1 MISVYRSGLD
11 PEGPDILLVHTR
23 SESLDLEAHSKCYPL
38 AMTIDMFTIRQVAA
52 ETGISVHTLRYYE
65 QLGLI
70 HPIDRADNTHRRYTR
85 DDIGWIQFLLKLR
98 ATGMSLQ
105 HAGVCA
111 AAAPASCALP
121 QRIAMLKTLQLEVEE
136 HVRELNGRLDLIRY
150 KIEYYSGVVA
160 ARPRPRCWSRSA
172 SDRRRAL

>member
-1 MISVYRSGLD
+1 
-11 PEGPDILLVHTR
+11 
-23 SESLDLEAHSKCYPL
+23 
-38 AMTIDMFTIRQVAA
+38 MTIDMFTIRQVAA

-105 HAGVCA
+105 NMQVYAQLQRQGDVT
-111 AAAPASCALP
+111 LP
-121 QRIAMLKTLQLEVEE
+121 RRIAMLKTLQLEVEE
-136 HVRELNGRLDLIRY
+136 HVRELNGHLDLIRY

-160 ARPRPRCWSRSA
+160 AQTETEVLVPVG
-172 SDRRRAL
+172 

>member
-1 MISVYRSGLD
+1 
-11 PEGPDILLVHTR
+11 
-23 SESLDLEAHSKCYPL
+23 
-38 AMTIDMFTIRQVAA
+38 MTTDMFTIRQVAA

-105 HAGVCA
+105 NMQVYAQLQRQGDVT
-111 AAAPASCALP
+111 LP

-136 HVRELNGRLDLIRY
+136 HVRELNGHLDLIRY
-150 KIEYYSGVVA
+150 KIEYYSGVVEA
-160 ARPRPRCWSRSA
+160 QTETEVLVPVG
-172 SDRRRAL
+172 

>member
-1 MISVYRSGLD
+1 
-11 PEGPDILLVHTR
+11 
-23 SESLDLEAHSKCYPL
+23 
-38 AMTIDMFTIRQVAA
+38 MTIDMFTIRQVAA

-105 HAGVCA
+105 NMQVYAQLQRQGDVT
-111 AAAPASCALP
+111 LP

-136 HVRELNGRLDLIRY
+136 HVRELNGHLDLIRY

-160 ARPRPRCWSRSA
+160 AQTETEVLVPVG
-172 SDRRRAL
+172 